1 MTLNAAIF
9 WILAV
14 GAVGSA
20 IGMVTRK
27 SAVPSAL
34 LLVLTF
40 CFLGGIY
47 LTLHAQFLAVVQ
59 VAVYAG
65 AIMVLVLFVIM
76 LLNLKNEQFSITA
89 NWKTAVGVLATLGVC
104 AQLCAVILLSREN
117 LPAAMSEKALELG
130 TVESVGTV
138 LYTSYSFPFEM
149 ASIILIA
156 AAVGAIVLAKKRLQP
171 V

>member
-1 MTLNAAIF
+1 MTWNAAIF
-9 WILAV
+9 WILSL

-20 IGMVTRK
+20 LGMVTRK

-47 LTLHAQFLAVVQ
+47 LTLNAQFLAVVQ

-76 LLNLKNEQFSITA
+76 LLNLKNELFSITTS
-89 NWKTAVGVLATLGVC
+89 WKTMIGVLAALGIMG
-104 AQLCAVILLSREN
+104 QIIAVILLSRDR
-117 LPAAMSEKALELG
+117 LPKAMSDKAIVLG
-130 TVESVGTV
+130 TVESVGTA

-156 AAVGAIVLAKKRLQP
+156 AAIGAIVLAKKRLT